1 MFWQSTVQ
9 LKEKLKSSQVIKK
22 FSILGKFY
30 PNTLSIR
37 PKMTFYLPHPDDM
50 YMRKYTPGLV

>member
-1 MFWQSTVQ
+1 VQ